1 MLREQK
7 LQRLALGGKLAAGGW
22 WGQQQRVLEA
32 GWVRSA
38 LCRAANMCAHL
49 EQAVPAGGDHL
60 GEVGGEVQAEDL
72 RAQSR
77 ADFP

>member
-1 MLREQK
+1 MRI
-7 LQRLALGGKLAAGGW
+7 
-22 WGQQQRVLEA
+22 
-32 GWVRSA
+32 A